1 MRQALF
7 MFVACFSGVLVF
19 VGVLFG
25 IIAAAFALGGR
36 ELTEHFG
43 ENHWQTFIYMLSAAG
58 ITGLL
63 MPPIFRFWHR
73 RILR

>member
-7 MFVACFSGVLVF
+7 MFVACLSGALVL

-36 ELTEHFG
+36 EWAEHFG
-43 ENHWQTFIYMLSAAG
+43 ENHWQTFAYMFSAAG

-63 MPPIFRFWHR
+63 MLPIFRFWRR
-73 RILR
+73 RILQ

>member
-7 MFVACFSGVLVF
+7 MFVACFSGALVLV
-19 VGVLFG
+19 VVLFG
-25 IIAAAFALGGR
+25 IIAGAFAFGGR
-36 ELTEHFG
+36 EWTEHFG
-43 ENHWQTFIYMLSAAG
+43 ENHWQTFVYMFSAAG

-63 MPPIFRFWHR
+63 MLPIFRFWHR